1 MISKDGTLRSRVAEV
16 LRRSEGEI
24 ERLQRRFGFDLT
36 VEVLRENAGV
46 WGPEFP
52 LLEMALNRRAKI
64 GRHQKYD
71 ERWRAT
77 LVSDADEVIAKD
89 RRQWP
94 NRHPL
99 NDRLACLRLVDD
111 ANKPYRRLKAS
122 TLSGYLSRGRA
133 EAKLRE
139 LSNRTNPGLEESRK
153 SRCLH
158 QPEPLKIR
166 G

>member
-1 MISKDGTLRSRVAEV
+1 MSKDGTLRSRVVEA
-16 LRRSEGEI
+16 LQRGEEEI
-24 ERLQRRFGFDLT
+24 GRLQQLFGFDLT
-36 VEVLRENAGV
+36 FEVLRENAGI
-46 WGPEFP
+46 WGPAFP

-77 LVSDADEVIAKD
+77 LVSDADAVIAKD
-89 RRQWP
+89 RQRWP
-94 NRHPL
+94 NRQPL

-139 LSNRTNPGLEESRK
+139 LSKRMNHGAGK
-153 SRCLH
+153 STKPHILH
-158 QPEPLKIR
+158 RLAPSKIS